1 MPMKSSLAPL
11 NPLTGVGPMAPMAP
25 MAPMGPV
32 APFLASTAAMP
43 MPMSVQQPFLL
54 PQGQALYPYYSTV
67 TSNSWFSNVSTDMIT
82 HFIESYL
89 FLCIVMTFV
98 ILLILWKK
106 NPVFIQKEADDPM
119 IQQRPSFFKLVFIG
133 CLVFFIFLLGPCL
146 FSKNSLSLI

>member
-1 MPMKSSLAPL
+1 VA
-11 NPLTGVGPMAPMAP
+11 PMAPMAS

-54 PQGQALYPYYSTV
+54 PYYSTV

-89 FLCIVMTFV
+89 FLCIVMTLV